1 MEIAPASA
9 EAAQTGRMRIWGAVG
24 ALALLVGVLVV
35 GRFGGFFDPE
45 VLGNALGAAIREF
58 ADGPFGVPA
67 LILAFCACAFIA
79 VPQFVLIGVAVFAFD
94 PVLGAVW
101 SWVATLVSGS
111 LTFWL
116 GRYSGQGVLKRFSG
130 ARTAKLTDFIAR
142 NAFAASA
149 IVRNVPTGPFLI
161 VNMAFGAVRAKYLHY
176 LTGMALGIL
185 PKILLVAFG
194 LQAVQAALG
203 GNLWLAGGTAIAAIG
218 IFIAG
223 RLYMQRRRKN
233 EQNIALGGSDPVDTA
248 V

>member
-1 MEIAPASA
+1 M
-9 EAAQTGRMRIWGAVG
+9 
-24 ALALLVGVLVV
+24 LLVSVLVI
-35 GRFGGFFDPE
+35 GKFGGFFDPE
-45 VLGNALGAAIREF
+45 ALGNALGQSIRQF

-94 PVLGAVW
+94 PLLGAIW
-101 SWVATLVSGS
+101 AWVATLCSGS
-111 LTFWL
+111 LTFWI

-130 ARTAKLTDFIAR
+130 ARTRKFTAFIAR

-161 VNMAFGAVRAKYLHY
+161 VNMAFGAVRSSFLHY
-176 LTGMALGIL
+176 LAGMAVGIL
-185 PKILLVAFG
+185 PKVLLVAFG

-203 GNLWLAGGTAIAAIG
+203 GNLWLAAGTAIAAIA
-218 IFIAG
+218 IFVAG
-223 RLYMQRRRKN
+223 RVYIRRRKN
-233 EQNIALGGSDPVDTA
+233 EQNIAFDGSEPVDTG